1 MTRSILLAALCVLSV
16 LRVVEIPAVAQRT
29 TATLHGSVEDTTGGI
44 VVGASATA
52 THEATGAKFS
62 AKSDGR
68 GSFVLSFLPV
78 GKYTV
83 VVEAPGF
90 KSYHQSELEL
100 NSGVELRY
108 PVTLQVGSISEQ
120 VTVRAEVSVVQ
131 NATATLRETINTTQT
146 MELPQSR
153 RNFTALLAIQNGLR
167 DTGDGRFQF
176 NGLASAGSTITVDGT
191 DASGDAEQNTTSFYQ
206 NFNFINVIS
215 QEAVQEVQVSKG
227 IMSADVARTFG
238 GNVNVVT
245 KSGSNE
251 FHGSLFENF
260 QNDKLNARYTFLP
273 ATAIKPPVRFNQ
285 FGGSLGGRII
295 RDKLFFFG
303 TYEGYRQAAFAT
315 LSGNVPTR
323 EFRDQAVAAVP
334 AYKIFLDR
342 FPLPTQPYAPGSVVG
357 LFFGANS
364 NRANENHAV
373 VRGDYLISSTDRL
386 AVRYTRSRPSQIQP
400 RVVESNFRT
409 FTGMSEVGNVNYTK
423 AASSWTSETRF
434 GFNMMNMERLDQ
446 IWVNGKIPA
455 AQLTG
460 FFSDAG
466 EGLGQGGHIW
476 SVEEVFA
483 KIRGAHSFKFG
494 GIFLRRTPG
503 RWNEEVPEAS
513 YANVADYL
521 ANRPVRVQVTF
532 GTTPFQGR
540 AWEAGFF
547 VQDDY
552 RIRPNLILNIGAR
565 YEYMAVYKER
575 EGRFFNPDGAL
586 GAVQLPPRLRPPDS
600 AYNAD
605 RNNFSPR
612 VGLAWNV
619 DKSGKTVVRTGAGFF
634 VAPFSVI
641 NFQTNIYTGLD
652 IPFRSVFTG
661 ADITNLGLK
670 YPVYNVDVA
679 KLIAGRPVARGYPT
693 FDPQTPNPYNAQWTL
708 DIQRQLTAGTV
719 FQIGYVGNKALKI
732 TNQRQFNL
740 PDRVTGVRPYPAAL
754 QFIFQD
760 ASDFSYY
767 HSMQTSLR
775 SRLTRN
781 VLFDVHY
788 TWSRA
793 MAIGGGDFSWG
804 GSGDYANENNWRA
817 DKSPAQLDVRHRF
830 VSDFVYEV
838 PADKWLGAAGPLRH
852 VVGGWQVSGILVSQT
867 GGALSVTQSNPRP
880 AQRPD
885 YLGGDPYL
893 HGSDNRLYLNRAAF
907 ALVPISPA
915 SSQPLRNGNLGRGVL
930 RAPGA
935 VTLNFALGKN
945 FHIKERMRLQVRGE
959 MFNAFNHVNLSAPVS
974 DLMNPNFG
982 RITGAA
988 QERRMQLTGRFTF

>member
-1 MTRSILLAALCVLSV
+1 MSRFKLLAALSAFL
-16 LRVVEIPAVAQRT
+16 LAATNPALAQRT
-29 TATLHGSVEDTTGGI
+29 TATLYGNVEDTSGAR
-44 VVGASATA
+44 VVGAVATA
-52 THEATGAKFS
+52 THQATGAKHT
-62 AKSDGR
+62 ATSDSSGI
-68 GSFVLSFLPV
+68 FTLSFLPV
-78 GKYTV
+78 GSYDVTV
-83 VVEAPGF
+83 TAEGF
-90 KSYHQSELEL
+90 KTHQQAGLSL
-100 NSGVELRY
+100 NSGVEMRY
-108 PVTLQVGSISEQ
+108 AVKLEVGAVSEQ
-120 VTVRAEVSVVQ
+120 VTVLAEAPVLQ
-131 NATATLRETINTTQT
+131 NASATLRETINTTQT

-153 RNFTALLAIQNGLR
+153 RNFTSLLAIQNGLR

-191 DASGDAEQNTTSFYQ
+191 DGSGDAEQNTTSFYQ

-215 QEAVQEVQVSKG
+215 QEAIQEVQVSKG

-245 KSGSNE
+245 KSGSNA

-260 QNDKLNARYTFLP
+260 QNDRLNARYSFLP

-303 TYEGYRQAAFAT
+303 TFEAYRQAAFAT

-323 EFRDQAVAAVP
+323 EFREQAIAAVP
-334 AYKIFLDR
+334 AYKQFLDR
-342 FPLPTQPYAPGSVVG
+342 FPLPTNPYAPGAVVG

-364 NRANENHAV
+364 NRASENHGVARV
-373 VRGDYLISSTDRL
+373 DYLITPNDRL
-386 AVRYTRSRPSQIQP
+386 AVRYTRSRPRQVQP

-409 FTGMSEVGNVNYTK
+409 FSGMSEVGNVNYTK
-423 AASSWTSETRF
+423 SSSSWTSETRF
-434 GFNMMNMERLDQ
+434 GVNLMDISRIDQ
-446 IWVNGKIPA
+446 IWANGKIPA
-455 AQLTG
+455 AQLQG

-476 SVEEVFA
+476 SAEEVFA
-483 KIRGAHSFKFG
+483 KVVGAHSLKFG

-521 ANRPVRVQVTF
+521 ANRPIRVQVTF

-540 AWEAGFF
+540 TWETGVFL
-547 VQDDY
+547 QDDW
-552 RIRPNLILNIGAR
+552 RIKPNLILNIGAR

-575 EGRFFNPDGAL
+575 DGRFFNPDGVFN
-586 GAVQLPPRLRPPDS
+586 AVLVPPVLRPPNS
-600 AYNAD
+600 GYNAD

-612 VGLAWNV
+612 IGLAWNV
-619 DKSGKTVVRTGAGFF
+619 DKAGKTVVRSGVGFF

-641 NFQTNIYTGLD
+641 NFQTNVYTGLD

-661 ADITNLGLK
+661 DDITKLGLK

-679 KLIAGRPVARGYPT
+679 KLIAGQPVARGYPT

-708 DIQRQLTAGTV
+708 DIQRQITNGIV

-740 PDRVTGVRPYPAAL
+740 PDRVTGIRPYPAAL
-754 QFIFQD
+754 QFIMQD

-775 SRLTRN
+775 ARVNRN
-781 VLFDVHY
+781 FLFDLHY

-817 DKSPAQLDVRHRF
+817 DKGPAQLDVNHRF

-838 PADKWLGAAGPLRH
+838 PADKWLGTSNFARH
-852 VVGGWQVSGILVSQT
+852 IVGGWQVSGVLVAQT
-867 GGALSVTQSNPRP
+867 GGALNITQANARP
-880 AQRPD
+880 AQRVD
-885 YLGGDPYL
+885 FVGGDPYL
-893 HGSDNRLYLNRAAF
+893 SGSDRFLFLNRAAF
-907 ALVPISPA
+907 ALVPVSPIST
-915 SSQPLRNGNLGRGVL
+915 QPIRNGTLGRGVL
-930 RAPGA
+930 RGPGSYN
-935 VTLNFALGKN
+935 LNFALGKN
-945 FHIKERMRLQVRGE
+945 FNIREAMRLQVRGE
-959 MFNAFNHVNLSAPVS
+959 MFNAFNHVNPNNPIT
-974 DLMNPNFG
+974 DLVNPNFG

-988 QERRMQLTGRFTF
+988 QERRMQLTARFTF